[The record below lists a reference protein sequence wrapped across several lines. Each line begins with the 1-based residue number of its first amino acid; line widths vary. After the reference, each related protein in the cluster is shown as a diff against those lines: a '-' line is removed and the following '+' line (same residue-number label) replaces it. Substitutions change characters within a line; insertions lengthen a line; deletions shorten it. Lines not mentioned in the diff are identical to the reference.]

1 VARFEK
7 KGYSDDNE
15 DDREYIVERMQRVSS
30 AALTMEGIELTK
42 HHRCKP
48 QARHRPILLAI

>member
-1 VARFEK
+1 MVKQIVERFEK

-30 AALTMEGIELTK
+30 AALTT
-42 HHRCKP
+42 
-48 QARHRPILLAI
+48 